1 MRTKEGNKEK
11 DILEAA
17 IEVFAEYGFHKAK
30 IAKIAEVANVAAG
43 SVYSY
48 FKNKED
54 ILNKIYDRLWE
65 KMYLQLCELTSNEKL
80 SPNEKLDGML
90 DLIFDI
96 FNQNPSMALV
106 IVNEQYHLMLTSK
119 DGFTEFY
126 DKFLDQG
133 ERIIK
138 EGQKQGLYS
147 KNVDITVLRFYIFGA
162 VRYLLHNWAL
172 NPNKFQISKIRSTVK
187 YLVKHGISD

>member
-17 IEVFAEYGFHKAK
+17 VNVFAEYGFHKAK

-54 ILNKIYDRLWE
+54 ILNKIYDELWE
-65 KMYLQLCELTSNEKL
+65 KMYSQLNDVVKNNKL

-90 DLIFDI
+90 DLIFDV
-96 FNQNPSMALV
+96 FTQNPSMALV
-106 IVNEQYHLMLTSK
+106 IVNEQYHLMQSNK
-119 DGFTEFY
+119 DGFTEYY
-126 DKFLDQG
+126 DKFLDEG
-133 ERIIK
+133 VKIIK
-138 EGQKQGLYS
+138 EGQTAGIYS
-147 KNVDITVLRFYIFGA
+147 KNLDITVLRLYIIGA
-162 VRYLLHNWAL
+162 VRYLLNNWAMD
-172 NPNKFQISKIRSTVK
+172 PQKFQMAKIRSTIK
-187 YLVKHGISD
+187 YLIKHGITN